1 MANAIQRSSGKK
13 DIIVIELVMKAII
26 LTFSKVNNRGA
37 NLQCYALMSYLK
49 SRGYDVEF
57 LDVKHTRTPISIKGR
72 LYESINDRYAD
83 AFRRRNGFRFTRT
96 YASYD
101 DLCATPPQADIFIV
115 GSDQVWNVELTRA
128 YDPRTFFFTFL
139 PEGVRRVAYA
149 ASFGNDY
156 WVRSK
161 YDDEIKEGLK
171 LFSAVSVRE
180 ESAVDIC
187 RRELGIENAEVVL
200 DPTLLLERES
210 VMSLMGR
217 PAKHKR
223 DHIFCYLLYKDAAIE
238 DLIARIS
245 DELRLPVEGLRNGGW
260 KSKLAGLYGID
271 RWLRNIY
278 DANFVITNS
287 FHCMVFCILLHK
299 PFVVV
304 PPYRRRQTRMLSL
317 LGKLNL
323 AERYTPDAAYLDDH
337 MPMLREQIDY
347 EAVERLLDVEREKSK
362 RFIDKSLAD

>member
-1 MANAIQRSSGKK
+1 
-13 DIIVIELVMKAII
+13 MKAII

-57 LDVKHTRTPISIKGR
+57 LDVEHVRTPIGIKGR
-72 LYESINDRYAD
+72 LYEAINNRYAD
-83 AFRRRNGFRFTRT
+83 SFRRLNGFRFTRT

-101 DLCATPPQADIFIV
+101 DLCAMPPQADVFIV

-139 PEGVRRVAYA
+139 PDNARRVAYA

-156 WVRSK
+156 WCRSQ
-161 YDDEIKEGLK
+161 YDAEIKEGLK
-171 LFSAVSVRE
+171 RFSAVSVRE

-187 RRELGIENAEVVL
+187 RRELGIEGAEVVL

-210 VMSLMGR
+210 VMSLMGH
-217 PAKHKR
+217 PSKHKQ
-223 DHIFCYLLYKDAAIE
+223 DHIFCYLLYNDDVVT
-238 DLIARIS
+238 DLISRIS
-245 DELRLPVEGLRNGGW
+245 GELRLPVEGLRNGGW

-278 DANFVITNS
+278 DADFVITNS
-287 FHCMVFCILLHK
+287 FHCMVFCILLQK
-299 PFVVV
+299 QFVVV
-304 PPYRRRQTRMLSL
+304 PPYRHRQTRMSSL

-323 AERYTPDAAYLDDH
+323 AERYMPDSGYLDEH
-337 MPMLREQIDY
+337 ISMLHEQIDY
-347 EAVERLLDVEREKSK
+347 EVVERLLSAEREKSK